1 MAKYLDLEGLKYY
14 HKKTQ
19 DEFVAK
25 EAGKVLSSNDYTTA
39 EKNKLAGIAEGAN
52 KTIIDSEMSSS
63 STNPVQNKV
72 VNAAL
77 SVKAPLASP
86 AFTGTP
92 TAPTPAGSTNNTQL
106 ATTAFVQALI
116 NSKIAAADAMIF
128 KGTIGTS
135 GTVTAL
141 PATHTTGWTYKVITA
156 GTYAGAACEVGDMI
170 VCLNNGTADN
180 NADWTVIQANIDG
193 AVTGAASA
201 VANHVAV
208 FDGTTGKVIK
218 DSGFTIG
225 ASVPGNAKFTDT
237 TYSAMKGAT
246 SSAAGAAGLVPAP
259 AAGSQTTKYLRADG
273 TWQTPPD
280 TNTTYSVATASAN
293 GLMSSAMVSK
303 LNGIASGA
311 TADSALSTSDIDSI
325 FA

>member
-19 DEFVAK
+19 DEFVSK

-39 EKNKLAGIAEGAN
+39 EKNKLAGIEEAAN
-52 KTIIDSEMSSS
+52 KTVVDSALSAS

-72 VNAAL
+72 VNTALAA
-77 SVKAPLASP
+77 KAPLASP
-86 AFTGTP
+86 EFTGTP

-128 KGTIGTS
+128 KGTIGTD
-135 GTVTAL
+135 GTITAL
-141 PATHTTGWTYKVITA
+141 PATHSTGWTYKVINA
-156 GTYAGAACEVGDMI
+156 GTYAGAKCEVGDMI
-170 VCLNNGTADN
+170 VCLKDGTADN

-193 AVTGAASA
+193 AVTGPASA
-201 VANHVAV
+201 VANHVVV
-208 FDGTTGKVIK
+208 FNDATGKVIK

-225 ASVPGNAKFTDT
+225 ASVPADAKFTDT
-237 TYSAMKGAT
+237 TYD
-246 SSAAGAAGLVPAP
+246 V
-259 AAGSQTTKYLRADG
+259 
-273 TWQTPPD
+273 
-280 TNTTYSVATASAN
+280 VTASAN
-293 GLMSSAMVSK
+293 GLMSTVMLAK
-303 LNGIASGA
+303 LNAVAENA
-311 TADSALSTSDIDSI
+311 TADSPLTTADIDTI

>member
-14 HKKTQ
+14 HQKTQ
-19 DEFVAK
+19 NEFVAK
-25 EAGKVLSSNDYTTA
+25 EAGKVLSSNDYTTT

-52 KTIIDSEMSSS
+52 KTIVDSELSGS

-86 AFTGTP
+86 AFTGVP
-92 TAPTPAGSTNNTQL
+92 TAPTPNGNTNTTQI

-128 KGTIGTS
+128 KGTIGKD

-141 PATHTTGWTYKVITA
+141 PATHSVGWTYKVIAA

-193 AVTGAASA
+193 AVTGPASS

-225 ASVPGNAKFTDT
+225 ISVPSNAKFTDT
-237 TYSAMKGAT
+237 TYTVMKGAT
-246 SSAAGAAGLVPAP
+246 SNAAGATGLVPAP
-259 AAGSQTTKYLRADG
+259 AAGSQAKYLRADG

-280 TNTTYSVATASAN
+280 TNTTYNVATASAN

-303 LNGIASGA
+303 LNGIAGGA
-311 TADSALSTSDIDSI
+311 TADSALTTSDIDTV